1 LGGGCERRWECGF
14 LVQLGGNGWGAWAA
28 VRGGLGCAR
37 IGRVSLLAKVAQV
50 KSAALLVV
58 GIVAAG
64 AAYGDEP
71 ISKAA
76 CDAVLTSEVKRLEDG
91 FARTRDAWEK
101 SVEQRF
107 LDHKELTPAELQ
119 TARTTFNDAVMELSA
134 EHLKAV
140 ALPGM
145 YRMMLAIP
153 RYDLGVC
160 ARPADMRSMG
170 DQAIAGFLLKLTAL
184 LPLVDTSVESAKI
197 HD

>member
-1 LGGGCERRWECGF
+1 M
-14 LVQLGGNGWGAWAA
+14 
-28 VRGGLGCAR
+28 
-37 IGRVSLLAKVAQV
+37 
-50 KSAALLVV
+50 
-58 GIVAAG
+58 
-64 AAYGDEP
+64 
-71 ISKAA
+71 
-76 CDAVLTSEVKRLEDG
+76 LTAEVHRLEDG
-91 FARTRDAWEK
+91 FSRTRDAWEK

-107 LDHKELTPAELQ
+107 TDHAELTASQMQ
-119 TARTTFNDAVMELSA
+119 TARATFNDAVMELSA

-160 ARPADMRSMG
+160 ARPTDMRTMG

-184 LPLVDTSVESAKI
+184 LPLIETSIEAAKV

>member
-1 LGGGCERRWECGF
+1 
-14 LVQLGGNGWGAWAA
+14 
-28 VRGGLGCAR
+28 
-37 IGRVSLLAKVAQV
+37 VAPV
-50 KSAALLVV
+50 KSAALLVLGV
-58 GIVAAG
+58 VFAAG
-64 AAYGDEP
+64 AARAEEP
-71 ISKAA
+71 PVSKAA
-76 CDAVLTSEVKRLEDG
+76 CDAVLTAEVKRLEDG

-107 LDHKELTPAELQ
+107 LDHKELTDGELQ
-119 TARTTFNDAVMELSA
+119 TARATFNDAVMELSA

-160 ARPADMRSMG
+160 ARPADIHSMG

-184 LPLVDTSVESAKI
+184 LPLVDSSIESAKA

>member
-1 LGGGCERRWECGF
+1 MGC
-14 LVQLGGNGWGAWAA
+14 
-28 VRGGLGCAR
+28 
-37 IGRVSLLAKVAQV
+37 VSSVTGAQV
-50 KSAALLVV
+50 KSAALLVLGV
-58 GIVAAG
+58 LTAG
-64 AAYGDEP
+64 AAYGDEQP
-71 ISKAA
+71 VSKAA

-107 LDHKELTPAELQ
+107 LDHKELTAAELQ

>member
-1 LGGGCERRWECGF
+1 MGGAR
-14 LVQLGGNGWGAWAA
+14 AA
-28 VRGGLGCAR
+28 HALRMPMCHDP
-37 IGRVSLLAKVAQV
+37 RVSSPRVPM
-50 KSAALLVV
+50 KSAALLVLGV
-58 GIVAAG
+58 VAASV
-64 AAYGDEP
+64 AYGEQQLVT
-71 ISKAA
+71 KAA
-76 CDAVLTSEVKRLEDG
+76 CDAALTAEVERLEDG

-107 LDHKELTPAELQ
+107 LDHKELTAAELE
-119 TARTTFNDAVMELSA
+119 TARATFNDAVMELSA

-160 ARPADMRSMG
+160 ARPADLRSMG

-184 LPLVDTSVESAKI
+184 LPLVDTSIESAKI

>member
-1 LGGGCERRWECGF
+1 VL
-14 LVQLGGNGWGAWAA
+14 
-28 VRGGLGCAR
+28 
-37 IGRVSLLAKVAQV
+37 KV
-50 KSAALLVV
+50 KSAALLVLGV
-58 GIVAAG
+58 VAAG
-64 AAYGDEP
+64 AAYGDDQP
-71 ISKAA
+71 VWKAA
-76 CDAVLTSEVKRLEDG
+76 CDAVLTAEVHRLEDG

-107 LDHKELTPAELQ
+107 LDHKELTSAELQ
-119 TARTTFNDAVMELSA
+119 SARTTFNDAVMELSA

-184 LPLVDTSVESAKI
+184 LPLVDTSIESAKI

>member
-1 LGGGCERRWECGF
+1 MTK
-14 LVQLGGNGWGAWAA
+14 A
-28 VRGGLGCAR
+28 V
-37 IGRVSLLAKVAQV
+37 
-50 KSAALLVV
+50 
-58 GIVAAG
+58 
-64 AAYGDEP
+64 
-71 ISKAA
+71 

-91 FARTRDAWEK
+91 FSRTRDAWEK

-107 LDHKELTPAELQ
+107 TDHTELTAAQMQ
-119 TARTTFNDAVMELSA
+119 TARATFNDAVMELSA

-145 YRMMLAIP
+145 YRMMLTIP

-160 ARPADMRSMG
+160 ARPTDMRSMG

-184 LPLVDTSVESAKI
+184 LPLIETSVEAAKA

>member
-1 LGGGCERRWECGF
+1 MR
-14 LVQLGGNGWGAWAA
+14 
-28 VRGGLGCAR
+28 CALR
-37 IGRVSLLAKVAQV
+37 CATIAGVSSLAGAQV
-50 KSAALLVV
+50 KSAALLVLSV
-58 GIVAAG
+58 VATALAHG
-64 AAYGDEP
+64 EEQP

-76 CDAVLTSEVKRLEDG
+76 CDAALTAEVDRLEDG

-107 LDHKELTPAELQ
+107 LDHKELTSAEMQ
-119 TARTTFNDAVMELSA
+119 TARATFNDAVMELSA

-170 DQAIAGFLLKLTAL
+170 DRAIAGFLLKLTAL
-184 LPLVDTSVESAKI
+184 LPLVDTSIESAKV